1 MTELTRR
8 TRRDVLR
15 TSGVAAGAIAGAALG
30 TALAAAPAA
39 ASATGA
45 GRGRRPGVTSF
56 VFVTGANGTAGAPS
70 QLAALGHRVL
80 GVDLPGHEPSAQQ
93 FTVAYQAPQD
103 LDAMAAQP
111 SPTAGKTLRDY
122 ADAVIDVVR
131 QVARYGPV
139 ILVGSSMGGAA
150 ISLAGNEVPQLID
163 RLVYDSA
170 LLCVDL
176 PTLQSYFETPE
187 GSTSQGPVLGE
198 ALVGDPA
205 KTGAVRVNWR
215 WANAEW
221 LAKAK
226 GALMEDGTDAEFL
239 AMLSSLQPDESLGVQ
254 VEEWTVDPH
263 TWGRIPRTYI
273 RHRLD
278 RMLPLALQ
286 DRLIREA
293 DARTP
298 WNRFD
303 VRTVETAHAAPPA
316 KYAEIIRILDGLA
329 R

>member
-1 MTELTRR
+1 MTEHTRQTRR
-8 TRRDVLR
+8 NVLR
-15 TSGVAAGAIAGAALG
+15 TAGVAAGAALG
-30 TALAAAPAA
+30 TAFGMAPAS

-45 GRGRRPGVTSF
+45 RSERRRGVTSF
-56 VFVTGANGTAGAPS
+56 VFVTGANGSAGAPS
-70 QLAALGHRVL
+70 ELALLGHRVL
-80 GVDLPGHEPSAQQ
+80 GVDLPGHEPSAPQ
-93 FTVAYQAPQD
+93 FTAAYQAPQD
-103 LDAMAAQP
+103 LDAFASQP
-111 SPTAGKTLRDY
+111 SPVAGKTLDDY
-122 ADAVIDVVR
+122 AQAVIDVVR
-131 QVARYGPV
+131 QVSRHGPV

-150 ISLAGNEVPQLID
+150 ISLAGNEVPHLID

-187 GSTSQGPVLGE
+187 GSTTQGPVLGD
-198 ALVGDPA
+198 ALVGDPT

-215 WANAEW
+215 WSNAEW

-226 GALMEDGTDAEFL
+226 GALMADGTDAEFL
-239 AMLSSLQPDESLGVQ
+239 AMLSSMQPDESLGVQ
-254 VEEWTVDPH
+254 LEEWTVDPR

-273 RHRLD
+273 RHTLD
-278 RMLPLALQ
+278 RMLPIALQ

-303 VRTVETAHAAPPA
+303 VHTVETSHAPPPA
-316 KYAEIIRILDGLA
+316 RYAEIIRILDGLT